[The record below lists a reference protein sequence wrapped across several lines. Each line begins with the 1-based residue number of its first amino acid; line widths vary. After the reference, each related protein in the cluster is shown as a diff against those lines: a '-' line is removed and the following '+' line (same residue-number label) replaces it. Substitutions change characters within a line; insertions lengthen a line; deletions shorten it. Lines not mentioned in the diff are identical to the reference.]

1 MKKYMVEVTES
12 INHQYEVEADSEEEA
27 LLVYERLTAEQL
39 ISRDLDGGSGWDRPW
54 EVREVTEGGWQ

>member
-27 LLVYERLTAEQL
+27 LLVYGRLTTEQL
-39 ISRDLDGGSGWDRPW
+39 ISRDLDGGSGWDTPW
-54 EVREVTEGGWQ
+54 EVREVTQGGW

>member
-12 INHQYEVEADSEEEA
+12 INHQYQVEATSEEEA
-27 LLVYERLTAEQL
+27 LLAYERLTAEQL

-54 EVREVTEGGWQ
+54 EVREIQEREQ